1 MSATST
7 NQMPHDPLPSPQ
19 KFQLPGIKPVL
30 ELLTTN
36 PKRIDSVLCKKNIR
50 TPEMLKIQELCRQH
64 GIHYSL
70 VEPQAL
76 DRLCRR
82 SPQDG
87 DSVRHQGVV
96 ARLISTASIELPA
109 LLADTPNAPLPIIV
123 ALDQV
128 NDPGNVG
135 TLARTLY
142 ALGGAGLLLP
152 VHNGVH
158 LGAAAQRSA
167 AGALE
172 RLPVCRVTNLGH
184 ALDSCEEAGFT
195 IYGAAAPSASSLNA
209 FLEPLQFPAVIVLG
223 NEGRGLRP
231 GTIKRCSHLL
241 HIPQAREFDSLNVAQ
256 AGAILLALA
265 SAHIT
270 SGSH

>member
-1 MSATST
+1 MSATS
-7 NQMPHDPLPSPQ
+7 NSQMPHASLPSPQ
-19 KFQLPGIKPVL
+19 KFLLPGIKPVL

-36 PKRIDSVLCKKNIR
+36 PERIDTVLCKKSLR
-50 TPEMLKIQELCRQH
+50 TPEMHKIQELCRQH
-64 GIHYSL
+64 DIHYSL

-96 ARLISTASIELPA
+96 ARLMSTANVELPA

-152 VHNGVH
+152 IHNSVH
-158 LGAAAQRSA
+158 LGPAALRAS
-167 AGALE
+167 AGALG

-184 ALDSCEEAGFT
+184 ALDLCEEAGFT

-209 FLEPLQFPAVIVLG
+209 FIAPLQFPAVLVLG
-223 NEGRGLRP
+223 NEGKGLRP
-231 GTIKRCSHLL
+231 GTIKRCSQLL
-241 HIPQAREFDSLNVAQ
+241 HIPQARNFDSLNVAQ

-265 SAHIT
+265 SAHSIN
-270 SGSH
+270 GS

>member
-1 MSATST
+1 MSVPSNTDTPHTS
-7 NQMPHDPLPSPQ
+7 LPSP
-19 KFQLPGIKPVL
+19 KELLLPGLKPVL
-30 ELLTTN
+30 ELLSDS
-36 PKRIDSVLCKKNIR
+36 PDRIDCVFCKKGLFN
-50 TPEMLKIQELCRQH
+50 PELLKIQKLCRQNDVR
-64 GIHYSL
+64 YSL
-70 VEPQAL
+70 VESQAL

-82 SPQDG
+82 SPQDR

-96 ARLISTASIELPA
+96 ARLFATPGVDLQTLLDSVAS
-109 LLADTPNAPLPIIV
+109 APLPIIL

-158 LGAAAQRSA
+158 LGPAAQRAA

-172 RLPVCRVTNLGH
+172 HLPVSRVTNLGH
-184 ALDSCEEAGFT
+184 ALDACEEAGFT
-195 IYGAAAPSASSLNA
+195 IYGAAGNVPAALNA
-209 FLEPLQFPAVIVLG
+209 FEHQPLTPAVLVLG
-223 NEGRGLRP
+223 NEGKGLRP
-231 GTIKRCSHLL
+231 GIVKRCAHLL
-241 HIPQAREFDSLNVAQ
+241 HIPQARQFDSLNVAQ

-265 SAHIT
+265 SARIA
-270 SGSH
+270 SVA